1 MKKMVKKAVKKE
13 PAKIKKTHPKIV
25 FTAIA
30 ALLFVI
36 LALFVHWA
44 FILPAV
50 FLWWINKRA
59 IKRHFGV

>member
-1 MKKMVKKAVKKE
+1 MKKMMKKAVKKE
-13 PAKIKKTHPKIV
+13 PVKARKTHPKIV

-36 LALFVHWA
+36 LALFAHWI

-50 FLWWINKRA
+50 LLWWVNKRA
-59 IKRHFGV
+59 IKKHFRV

>member
-1 MKKMVKKAVKKE
+1 MKKVAKKQVKKDTTL
-13 PAKIKKTHPKIV
+13 KKTHPKIV

-30 ALLFVI
+30 ALIFVVM
-36 LALFVHWA
+36 ALFTHWI

-50 FLWWINKRA
+50 LLWWINKRA